1 MANLVAAD
9 NDTVT
14 LPTEE
19 YLSGSSV
26 SSLYRLRD
34 IDDTDGGFFV
44 FGDMAVKKEGQYKLH
59 FSLFEIVEGNIENRK
74 TILSQP
80 FTVYLPKRF
89 PGPVEAT
96 FLSRN
101 FSDQGVKMRIRKE
114 HRLQSA
120 SGRKRKSDVTTTV
133 ERSPKRKETVVPPYA
148 PTTQEV
154 HFGRWQ
160 STTKRNSTE
169 TVVSRSPLDDQPLT
183 NRFRLFSKSESSP
196 SPSLPQLVHPLNTPS
211 PSPSICPRATVENQP
226 PFHSHSDDDAP
237 PFMLSPPWSM
247 RHDEHKYATSP
258 THSTCLSLPSP
269 DALLES
275 YHVPG
280 NQMSWIPPPPPPLSD
295 VKYHHWNEKL
305 PSLRTVVA
313 DALYDTHPLILP
325 SPFNT
330 RH

>member
-1 MANLVAAD
+1 MMANLVEAD
-9 NDTVT
+9 NENVM

-19 YLSGSSV
+19 YLSGSTV

-59 FSLFEIVEGNIENRK
+59 FSLFEIVEGKVENRK

-120 SGRKRKSDVTTTV
+120 TGRKRKSDVTTTL

-148 PTTQEV
+148 PPTHEV

-160 STTKRNSTE
+160 STTKPNVTE
-169 TVVSRSPLDDQPLT
+169 TVISRSLDEPPQT
-183 NRFRLFSKSESSP
+183 NRFRLFSKSEPSP
-196 SPSLPQLVHPLNTPS
+196 PPSLPQLIHPLNTPS
-211 PSPSICPRATVENQP
+211 PSPGIYPRSTMENKP
-226 PFHSHSDDDAP
+226 SSSHGADTP
-237 PFMLSPPWSM
+237 PFMLSPPTTA
-247 RHDEHKYATSP
+247 RHDDHKYSP
-258 THSTCLSLPSP
+258 SPPFTAYQSLPSP
-269 DALLES
+269 DALLEN

-280 NQMSWIPPPPPPLSD
+280 NQLSWLPPPPPPPLSD
-295 VKYHHWNEKL
+295 VKHHPWHERL

-313 DALYDTHPLILP
+313 DALYDPHPVILP
-325 SPFNT
+325 SLFNT